1 MHSPLKLNYVG
12 YPSMN
17 RFAPGAQC
25 SLIAC
30 SACASPTATPRPG
43 PLQRAWR
50 HLFSIELALRVC
62 FCECAVAPSF
72 FSYRAL
78 SSNFF
83 ILPVLLLE
91 HWFLAH
97 TADL

>member
-1 MHSPLKLNYVG
+1 MHSPLGLNYVC
-12 YPSMN
+12 YLLMN

-30 SACASPTATPRPG
+30 SASASLTATPRPG
-43 PLQRAWR
+43 PLQRAWQ
-50 HLFSIELALRVC
+50 HLFLIEVALHVC
-62 FCECAVAPSF
+62 FCKGAVAPSF

-83 ILPVLLLE
+83 ILPVLLLK